1 MWQLSIHQLSSF
13 HQAEL
18 VRAEPP
24 RLTLAARTGDLSPK
38 AVRLAAD
45 RGSSIPGVEMPARD
59 MNPDF
64 TPEFVVLHEGP
75 AEIDPLGVAHQ
86 PGGIVVLR
94 SLHGADPDGERKRA
108 TVAAYGLAR
117 GSCHGDPNFSRLTG
131 RGEEQGGK
139 YHNRA
144 TVPVTPLH
152 LLRECGYLVALMLRH
167 QAALPGGR
175 ARAGQHFREADR
187 QCV

>member
-24 RLTLAARTGDLSPK
+24 RLTLAARTGDLSSK

-45 RGSSIPGVEMPARD
+45 RDSSIPGVEMPARD
-59 MNPDF
+59 MNPDLA
-64 TPEFVVLHEGP
+64 PEFVVLHKGP

-94 SLHGADPDGERKRA
+94 SLHCTDPDGELKRA
-108 TVAAYGLAR
+108 TVGAYGVAR
-117 GSCHGDPNFSRLTG
+117 GSCHGDPNISRLTG
-131 RGEEQGGK
+131 RGGRTGWKVPQSS
-139 YHNRA
+139 HRASRA
-144 TVPVTPLH
+144 TPSLAGVWLSCCPD
-152 LLRECGYLVALMLRH
+152 A
-167 QAALPGGR
+167 QASGCTAGGQGASR
-175 ARAGQHFREADR
+175 STFPRG
-187 QCV
+187 